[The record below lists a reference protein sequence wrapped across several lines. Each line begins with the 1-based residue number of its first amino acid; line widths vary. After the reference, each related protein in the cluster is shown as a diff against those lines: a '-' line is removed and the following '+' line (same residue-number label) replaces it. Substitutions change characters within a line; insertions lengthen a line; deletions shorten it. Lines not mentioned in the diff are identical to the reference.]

1 MVEQVKKELMQH
13 GFRLSDDK
21 VHGLVVYLELLLK
34 WNRVMNLVG
43 RNDWRVVLND
53 LVVDSFFLDSFLSGI
68 FQAKDD
74 ATMFDLG
81 AGAGLPGI
89 PLRLVWKYGT
99 FYLVESRTKRA
110 VFMNQ
115 AIVAMNLENTFV
127 LNCRVQDVSPE
138 LLPASLV
145 ISRAFMPWP
154 QLLPLAEAM
163 LASNGVL
170 VIMSSRDYQEQDL
183 PGFHLM
189 DVMQYQA
196 NRKTRYFWALCSN
209 I

>member
-170 VIMSSRDYQEQDL
+170 VIMSSRDYQGQDL